1 MLRKDSFFKQMI
13 LSLCHKEDISAI
25 NHWLTYQDF
34 KYLIQNESFVPV
46 NLSAFE
52 CIGKVPD
59 ISVSERWFKLN
70 NTYIPKNLIFDFA
83 KVNREQTLQGFD
95 TIRLYLLTGYEN
107 EVIRVKYHQTNSFMR
122 RMSSVLGR
130 KKAGSYHNE
139 DVLRGNPYYKAFR
152 ENSKRCLPSRDA
164 FINFINGPASGS
176 EYISHPF
183 IRENVRFVATCFI
196 DKTIRLGSQYL
207 WHNTLDGRVY
217 SPKADCQIALVFG
230 NHPDSYLDAVFTV
243 GENENRLSV
252 LKWHQVDFPFNENIQ
267 FACIEFVE
275 QLRY

>member
-25 NHWLTYQDF
+25 NYWLTYQDF
-34 KYLIQNESFVPV
+34 KYLIQDESFVPV

-107 EVIRVKYHQTNSFMR
+107 EVI
-122 RMSSVLGR
+122 
-130 KKAGSYHNE
+130 
-139 DVLRGNPYYKAFR
+139 RGNPYYKAFR

-252 LKWHQVDFPFNENIQ
+252 FHSVYVIIQTFLKHQEPFAFFLEKYQNLHFQ
-267 FACIEFVE
+267 F
-275 QLRY
+275 LL